1 MMHRQITY
9 HDENSR
15 VIAETPTQLV
25 LYRQREGQIVLANR
39 NSSSSQKA
47 IQGMAVVLDGTRE
60 NGTASSATGSS
71 STTPLT
77 ESCPAC
83 GKSIHTDDDDDD
95 DVENPR
101 ERSLAPPASTTRIV
115 DGNYFSILE
124 DLLNSS
130 SFNQGYYD
138 RFFVE
143 INKLGRGQR
152 GSVFRVRHMLDKIDL
167 GEFAVKAVPTG
178 SSHSWLV
185 KMLREVMLLGKLKHP
200 NVGKALF

>member
-1 MMHRQITY
+1 MNRQI
-9 HDENSR
+9 ENSR

-39 NSSSSQKA
+39 NASQKA

-60 NGTASSATGSS
+60 NGPASSATGSS
-71 STTPLT
+71 STPLT

-83 GKSIHTDDDDDD
+83 GKSIHNDDS
-95 DVENPR
+95 ETPR
-101 ERSLAPPASTTRIV
+101 ERSLAPPATTTRIV

-143 INKLGRGQR
+143 LNKLGRGQR

-200 NVGKALF
+200 NVGKVLKGRDYGEYG